1 MTKASNL
8 SLWNKVNV
16 TSPEYT
22 KQANNGRYKFTC
34 VDPMWQTIPAGL
46 HEHIDGLRTTCP
58 KPELP
63 LRRQY

>member
-34 VDPMWQTIPAGL
+34 SAAKKTRCQPA
-46 HEHIDGLRTTCP
+46 
-58 KPELP
+58 
-63 LRRQY
+63 